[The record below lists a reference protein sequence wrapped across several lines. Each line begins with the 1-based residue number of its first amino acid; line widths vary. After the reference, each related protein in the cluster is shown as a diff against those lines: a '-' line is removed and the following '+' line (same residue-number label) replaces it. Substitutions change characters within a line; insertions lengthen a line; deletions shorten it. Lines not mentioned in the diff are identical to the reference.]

1 MSTTLKGMSA
11 SGSVNYQLAQP
22 PVLCLTVLLCIKIK
36 GSDVVWQSASGNRE
50 ANTEAREG
58 PVGSCHSLLWDFV
71 NILAGKEWELVGA
84 TGMDR
89 EAAEDSLG
97 WQEIIQ
103 IPDLLLP
110 PICVFQP
117 TESTTYYQLQNQ
129 LPNNYRNSHMIKM
142 QYKISTYTKELKHV
156 TKYHLDPKN
165 LWNKKSLLKHNRL

>member
-1 MSTTLKGMSA
+1 MSA

-22 PVLCLTVLLCIKIK
+22 PLLCSTVLLCLKIK
-36 GSDVVWQSASGNRE
+36 GSDAVWQSSPDKKE

-71 NILAGKEWELVGA
+71 NILAGKEQELVGA

-89 EAAEDSLG
+89 GAAEDSLG

-103 IPDLLLP
+103 IPDLLSP

-117 TESTTYYQLQNQ
+117 TESTTQITTEI
-129 LPNNYRNSHMIKM
+129 H
-142 QYKISTYTKELKHV
+142 T
-156 TKYHLDPKN
+156 
-165 LWNKKSLLKHNRL
+165 W